1 MYSGGLNFL
10 QKKRVSCNGIKVFEL
25 TCFVTGQGRVQVA
38 GMLEMVPRLAN
49 NLCRIESQQAGNTVR
64 RTIISYFLIS
74 Y

>member
-1 MYSGGLNFL
+1 MYSSGLNFP
-10 QKKRVSCNGIKVFEL
+10 QNKRVGCNDIKVFKL
-25 TCFVTGQGRVQVA
+25 TCFVTGKGRVQVA

-64 RTIISYFLIS
+64 RTIISHFLIS